1 MKVSGLS
8 FVRNAVKFDYPF
20 LESIQSI
27 LPLCDEFIIAVGKS
41 DDNTLDRIK
50 SLHSPKIQIIETVWD
65 ESLREGG
72 AVLAEQTNV
81 ALDRVSGD
89 WAFYVQGDEVL
100 HEDDLQTVRTSMER
114 YLDDRRVEGLLFSYH
129 HFYGSYR
136 YVGNSR
142 RWYGREVRVIRNG
155 IGVRSWGDAQGFR
168 VNGRKMRVKR
178 VDASIYHYG
187 WVKPP
192 EIQQA
197 KQQSFNKLWHPD
209 EWVEQHVAKVPVYD
223 YSIGGQLKLFSGT
236 HPSVMSKRVAA
247 ENWLFEYD
255 RNNIQPTLKERIL
268 DWVESK
274 TGKRIGEYKNYEL
287 I

>member
-72 AVLAEQTNV
+72 SILAEQTNV

-247 ENWLFEYD
+247 ENWSFEYD
-255 RNNIQPTLKERIL
+255 PKNIQQTLKERIL